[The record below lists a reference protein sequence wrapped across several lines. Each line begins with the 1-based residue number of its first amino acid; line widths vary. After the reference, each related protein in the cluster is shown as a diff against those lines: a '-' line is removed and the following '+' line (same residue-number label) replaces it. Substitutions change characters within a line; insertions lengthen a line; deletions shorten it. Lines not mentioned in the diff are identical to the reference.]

1 MKDVATMVKR
11 MKKKM
16 SVMVKG
22 TKEDMEFKIDEL
34 KEMMIQVEEKFWFGW
49 MRGLCMGLGSV
60 LGRFSWV
67 PILISSGP
75 DIMNNLLNVTVNEN

>member
-1 MKDVATMVKR
+1 MATMVKR
-11 MKKKM
+11 MKKDM

-22 TKEDMEFKIDEL
+22 MKEDMEFKMDEL
-34 KEMMIQVEEKFWFGW
+34 KEMVNQIEKKFWFGW
-49 MRGLCMGLGSV
+49 MRGLCMGIGSV
-60 LGRFSWV
+60 LGRLSWV

>member
-11 MKKKM
+11 MKKDM

-22 TKEDMEFKIDEL
+22 MKEDMEFKMDEL
-34 KEMMIQVEEKFWFGW
+34 KEMMNQEKFWFGW
-49 MRGLCMGLGSV
+49 RRGLCMCLGSV